1 MNLTG
6 KWSLIT
12 GASSGIGKEYALQL
26 SKLGSNTIILARR
39 EKRLQELKSEIL
51 QKYPDRKVHII
62 QADLSKENG
71 PQFIFEKISALKIKI
86 HILINNAGLGAYT
99 PLLESDWEGQK
110 EMILLNIM
118 SLTQLTHYFVQ
129 HMAQHGE
136 QSYITNVA
144 SIAAYISPPNF
155 STYNGTK
162 SFVRTFSSTLSEE
175 LRKTNIHI
183 FCLSP
188 GGVTTEFSEVSGQEL
203 SASANRAMMNPHD
216 VTSQAIKAMLSKK
229 TSLIPGFANQM
240 MALIPRFLPDR
251 LMTRITSF
259 FFGNMVK
266 YKKRNKVIP

>member
-51 QKYPDRKVHII
+51 QKYPDQKVHII
-62 QADLSKENG
+62 QVDLSKENG
-71 PQFIFEKISALKIKI
+71 AQIIFEKISSLKINI
-86 HILINNAGLGAYT
+86 HILINNAGLGSYT
-99 PLLESDWEGQK
+99 PLLETDWEGQK

-136 QSYITNVA
+136 ESYITNVA

-175 LRKTNIHI
+175 LRKSNIHV

-203 SASANRAMMNPHD
+203 STSANRAMMNPHD
-216 VTSQAIKAMLSKK
+216 VTSMAIKAMFSKK
-229 TSLIPGFANQM
+229 TSLIPGFSNKM
-240 MALIPRFLPDR
+240 MALIARFLSDR
-251 LMTRITSF
+251 LVTKITSNL
-259 FFGNMVK
+259 FGNMVK
-266 YKKRNKVIP
+266 SKKRNKVIP